1 MISTRNSPAPFGKA
15 LKIRAERAY
24 VAPAKDRQKDL
35 ELEPQRRRLRRVEAA
50 VAAVGDPSLEQ
61 FLDEFRSMVEEFKI
75 SLFAP
80 EIKIR
85 FKISAKRLD
94 DKWREWGLLCGGA
107 SR

>member
-1 MISTRNSPAPFGKA
+1 
-15 LKIRAERAY
+15 
-24 VAPAKDRQKDL
+24 
-35 ELEPQRRRLRRVEAA
+35 
-50 VAAVGDPSLEQ
+50 
-61 FLDEFRSMVEEFKI
+61 MVEEFKI

-80 EIKIR
+80 EIKTR